1 MRVHKRKKF
10 GCLSTLVIIVF
21 LIIIFNFLK
30 TRYNETL
37 YQTDSPFDGISEIF
51 NFGLGFDPDSYKT
64 DDKRVLKNNLKKES
78 KNGNE
83 KAEWIVD
90 NFDYLDDTL
99 IYLAGNDSDTI
110 DFVYNYSNDITN
122 FEYYPGQSYDFN
134 RKTPYFLQ
142 WDNRWAYDDLGDSV
156 IGIAGCGPTSMSM
169 ALARLNGDISIDPQK
184 IASDAQNYMTDEG
197 IAWAFF
203 YDEASKYGYGAYD
216 IINNENSMIEALD
229 NGPLIISVN
238 RGYFTLFGHI
248 IVIDSYQDGKFI
260 INDPNSIRKSQLSWT
275 YDQIKDQIA
284 HIWLIS

>member
-1 MRVHKRKKF
+1 M
-10 GCLSTLVIIVF
+10 
-21 LIIIFNFLK
+21 
-30 TRYNETL
+30 
-37 YQTDSPFDGISEIF
+37 
-51 NFGLGFDPDSYKT
+51 
-64 DDKRVLKNNLKKES
+64 
-78 KNGNE
+78 
-83 KAEWIVD
+83 
-90 NFDYLDDTL
+90 
-99 IYLAGNDSDTI
+99 
-110 DFVYNYSNDITN
+110 
-122 FEYYPGQSYDFN
+122 
-134 RKTPYFLQ
+134 
-142 WDNRWAYDDLGDSV
+142 GDSV

-216 IINNENSMIEALD
+216 IINDENSMIEALD
-229 NGPLIISVN
+229 NGPLIVSVN